1 MAFKSINVLWQAKS
15 GSLSIR
21 CQAHNAPGILMKGE
35 DITMFCDHGGR
46 CILGEWDDM
55 KAYREDV
62 GKLRERIKKS
72 PIANP
77 QNRNSRKK

>member
-21 CQAHNAPGILMKGE
+21 CQLHNAPGFLMKGE
-35 DITMFCDHGGR
+35 DITMFCGHRGN

-55 KAYREDV
+55 KAYREDI

-72 PIANP
+72 SLANP
-77 QNRNSRKK
+77 QNRRKRN

>member
-1 MAFKSINVLWQAKS
+1 M
-15 GSLSIR
+15 R
-21 CQAHNAPGILMKGE
+21 GE
-35 DITMFCDHGGR
+35 DITMFCGHGGQ
-46 CILGEWDDM
+46 CILAEWDDM
-55 KAYREDV
+55 KAYKEDV